1 MRDYNPLGHT
11 ATIGLGEST
20 HKEKLQMKR
29 CPTMILLALASVFA
43 SPLYAQQ
50 GAPSG
55 TPSTSDA
62 IRQAYN
68 QIKTNLTKAAD
79 KMAEADYSFKPTPEQ
94 MTFGA
99 WIAHV
104 SGAQTAI
111 CSRAAGTPQAPG
123 PAKTTKADL
132 QAALAASFAVCDPV
146 YAGLTDANA
155 NDSVQSFRGNTTRL
169 AALTGNIAHDN
180 EVYGSIAVYLRLK
193 GIVPPS
199 TEAAAGRGR

>member
-1 MRDYNPLGHT
+1 
-11 ATIGLGEST
+11 LGEST

-29 CPTMILLALASVFA
+29 CPTMILLALATVFA
-43 SPLYAQQ
+43 SPVYAQQ
-50 GAPSG
+50 GAPGG

-79 KMAEADYSFKPTPEQ
+79 KMTEADYSFKPTPEQ
-94 MTFGA
+94 MTFGG

-111 CSRAAGTPQAPG
+111 CSRAAGTPQTPG
-123 PAKTTKADL
+123 PAKTSKADL
-132 QAALAASFAVCDPV
+132 VAALADSFKVCDPV
-146 YAGLTDANA
+146 YAGLTDANG
-155 NDSVQSFRGNTTRL
+155 NDSVQNFRSNTTRL

-180 EVYGSIAVYLRLK
+180 EVYGSMAVYLRLK
-193 GIVPPS
+193 GIIPPS
-199 TEAAAGRGR
+199 TEAMAGRGR